1 MTTCEK
7 NIIKSKEAYQDVAS
21 EFICF
26 KNSNDIKTAYDT
38 SVSEFTDSIL
48 ENFAKVIDNL
58 IEADMPECNILV
70 LYHSDLDGNAS
81 AYATNN
87 IVNIL
92 VCDYLRGS
100 KHDDKYNN
108 ININVTYDRINYN
121 YDLEKCGI
129 KYDLEICDIVFIVDY
144 SLRPDNPHMK
154 MIYDIMTT
162 TKESAKDNTK
172 NIVWIDHH
180 DSSTKEPE
188 LKSLKE
194 IRDNFLSASVS
205 FVKANIKGLSA
216 AMLCWILSDFIKGA
230 CTTQNISIDDT
241 IDNIPDII
249 GFVSLYDTFH
259 SDANPDFYYAIGLLE
274 YEVQNR
280 SEGSWWNIND
290 YSRSLHIF
298 DPFIQYGCIIFDEDD
313 LLYKLLEKGALIRTY
328 VENSHKIYR
337 TNTLMQTTLLF
348 EGKQYSVPVINAK
361 GNSFIFGDSYYEN
374 DGVIMYYFN
383 NNGTYTY
390 SFFANENNDNTNR
403 LPCNSIAEKL
413 GGGGH
418 KGAAGCTIP
427 INIFEH
433 YIIRSG
439 DSMVIDMDRVINEV
453 MQLK

>member
-1 MTTCEK
+1 MTTQE
-7 NIIKSKEAYQDVAS
+7 NSIRAIQAYQDVAR
-21 EFICF
+21 EFMEF
-26 KNSNDIKTAYDT
+26 ETSNDIKTQDATID
-38 SVSEFTDSIL
+38 
-48 ENFAKVIDNL
+48 NFAMSVLINFEKVIDNL
-58 IEADMPECNILV
+58 LDVSATECNFLV

-81 AYATNN
+81 AYATDHIINTV
-87 IVNIL
+87 ISKYPE
-92 VCDYLRGS
+92 YL
-100 KHDDKYNN
+100 KYN
-108 ININVTYDRINYN
+108 IKYDRINYN

-129 KYDLEICDIVFIVDY
+129 KADLERCDIVFIVDY

-154 MIYDIMTT
+154 MIYDIMTM
-162 TKESAKDNTK
+162 KDSARYNAK
-172 NIVWIDHH
+172 NIIWIDHH
-180 DSSTKEPE
+180 DSSTKEPSKDPKLSY
-188 LKSLKE
+188 LKD

-216 AMLCWILSDFIKGA
+216 AMLCWIICDYIETV
-230 CTTQNISIDDT
+230 TTTANITIDD
-241 IDNIPDII
+241 IVNNIPEII

-259 SDANPDFYYAIGLLE
+259 QDANPDFYYAIGLLD
-274 YEVQNR
+274 YDVQSR
-280 SEGSWWNIND
+280 SEGNWLDIKD
-290 YSRSLHIF
+290 YCYKSLFIF
-298 DPFIQYGCIIFDEDD
+298 NAFIEYGRIICDD
-313 LLYKLLEKGALIRTY
+313 DQLCKLLEKGALIRTY

-337 TNTLMQTTLLF
+337 TNTMMQLTVLF
-348 EGKQYSVPVINAK
+348 NGNQYSVPVINAK
-361 GNSFIFGDSYYEN
+361 GNSFIFGDHYYKN

-390 SFFANENNDNTNR
+390 SFFANENNDNPNK